1 MNCCW
6 CCVVRIA
13 SSLSTKYYT
22 KTNVPPPM
30 WVLLL
35 TLLHS
40 WTLGTGYWLV
50 TCPPLFQD
58 EGVRGGEREERPPDP
73 RARQEEQPLGGE
85 GEVRHHVDRLTSD
98 FCTRDLVC
106 FLFARCWVF
115 VVHVTAPG
123 KGPRLRTLSSQL
135 TWSRGRFCDQDQ
147 VFGGLSTAGW
157 NTPGYHQKN
166 FFACFIVKQ
175 SLKISANFK
184 ESLKTARRSYVV

>member
-1 MNCCW
+1 M
-6 CCVVRIA
+6 IA
-13 SSLSTKYYT
+13 LCTKYYT

-35 TLLHS
+35 TLLPS

-106 FLFARCWVF
+106 FLLTRCCVCCPR
-115 VVHVTAPG
+115 HCPG
-123 KGPRLRTLSSQL
+123 QGPTTPHPQL
-135 TWSRGRFCDQDQ
+135 TAHMIKGSLLWPGPSLRRFIHRRLKYAR
-147 VFGGLSTAGW
+147 LSTNKLLHMFYCKAVI
-157 NTPGYHQKN
+157 KN
-166 FFACFIVKQ
+166 L
-175 SLKISANFK
+175 S
-184 ESLKTARRSYVV
+184 